1 MVMSDFLYHE
11 QNFVIV
17 CEMRYTM
24 TTKLNLW

>member
-1 MVMSDFLYHE
+1 MKMSDFLHHE
-11 QNFVIV
+11 QNVVIV